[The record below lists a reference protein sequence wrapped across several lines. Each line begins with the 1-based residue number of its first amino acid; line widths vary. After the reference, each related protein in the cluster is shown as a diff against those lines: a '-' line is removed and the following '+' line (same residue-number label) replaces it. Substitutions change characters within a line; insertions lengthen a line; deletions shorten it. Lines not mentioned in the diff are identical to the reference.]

1 MSIFSRRSSEEAS
14 DGDDDNLSANGED
27 NRTGSPVRKR
37 AMWACLAFLV
47 VLVAFVSWL
56 GINALDAK
64 SNLEQ
69 ARGSAQQ
76 TKDALLQGDSEGAS
90 QSAAN
95 AASHAQAARDATHSL
110 PWNIAAGVPWIG
122 SPFKTG
128 QEISNVVLGLSADVL
143 QPAAESA
150 GVLAPDQLLAGGRLN
165 VESLSSQEPQLSK
178 IAASAVRLDLEA
190 RSISDPRYVSVL
202 AVARSELQ
210 QQTADVSGL
219 LENTT
224 LAARVAP
231 SLMGLDGPR
240 TYFMAF
246 QTPAEARGTGGLL
259 GGFGILRFDNGVPT
273 VEDLGPNTELTKV
286 YTPIDLGPEFQKN
299 YGTGNPFTD
308 VRNSNQS
315 SHFPYA
321 AQIWRSMW
329 EQQTGMNVDGV
340 IALDPVALSYIL
352 GAVGPVTMPN
362 GEIITKDNVVELTLS
377 TAYTRFPDDQ
387 TARKEY
393 LQGIATEVVKKLT
406 GPIADPRGLLNA
418 LGKGVSEQ
426 RISMWSSLPA
436 DQELL
441 EQTPLANVIPEDSA
455 PYAEV
460 VVNNLGGNKMDYY
473 LTRNIEYVADG
484 CEGATRNSTV
494 TVRLAN
500 TAEDVPAPDYVAG
513 ALGFTKE
520 QNLNVPRGTMLT
532 SVRLLA
538 TAGAEVESV
547 LSNGLRLPV
556 FTTTE
561 RNHPS
566 FEVQI
571 AVPPGQTA
579 EVVYRLSEPTAA
591 GAARVP
597 VQPLVDVVK
606 PDVSVPECSG

>member
-1 MSIFSRRSSEEAS
+1 MSIFSRRSSEELP
-14 DGDDDNLSANGED
+14 DGDDDDLRLKGEGKD
-27 NRTGSPVRKR
+27 SGSPARR
-37 AMWACLAFLV
+37 RLIWTSLAVLV
-47 VLVAFVSWL
+47 LLVAFAGWL
-56 GINALDAK
+56 GFNAFDAK

-69 ARGSAQQ
+69 ARDGAQQ
-76 TKDALLQGDSEGAS
+76 TKEALLRGDSEAAS
-90 QSAAN
+90 RYAAD
-95 AASHAQAARDATHSL
+95 AASHAQAAREATHSV
-110 PWNIAAGVPWIG
+110 PWTIASGVPWLG

-128 QEISNVVLGLSADVL
+128 QQISSVVLGLAADVL

-150 GVLAPDQLLAGGRLN
+150 AVLAPDQLLAGGRLN
-165 VESLSSQEPQLSK
+165 VESLSTQEPQLSE
-178 IAASAVRLDLEA
+178 IAASATRLDREA
-190 RSISDPRYVSVL
+190 KVISDPRYVSVL
-202 AVARSELQ
+202 GTARSQLQ
-210 QQTADVSGL
+210 QQTAEVASL

-224 LAARVAP
+224 LAAQIAP

-259 GGFGILRFDNGVPT
+259 GGFGILRFDNGLPT
-273 VEDLGPNTELTKV
+273 VEDLGPNTELTKA
-286 YTPIDLGPEFQKN
+286 YTPIDLGSEFQKN

-329 EQQTGMNVDGV
+329 EQQTGMSVDGV

-352 GAVGPVTMPN
+352 GAVGPVTMPD
-362 GEIITKDNVVELTLS
+362 GEIITKDNVVELTMS
-377 TAYTRFPDDQ
+377 TAYSRFPDDQ

-426 RISMWSSLPA
+426 RIAMWSSSPA

-441 EQTPLANVIPEDSA
+441 EQTPLANVIPEDPA

-561 RNHPS
+561 RKHPS

-571 AVPPGQTA
+571 AIPPGQTA
-579 EVVYRLSEPTAA
+579 EVVYRLSEPTSA

-606 PDVSVPECSG
+606 PDISVPECSG